1 MVIHTLDVPKV
12 NHKLEKKDH
21 EKWRM
26 ADSKDVR
33 ILILGIPLISSRAY
47 NINKQLYLEIVSLIL
62 EIDYVILIAER
73 CKFHIKKTSLIYP
86 SLIKLLV
93 LICSTFWTFGP
104 AVCPNT

>member
-1 MVIHTLDVPKV
+1 MK
-12 NHKLEKKDH
+12 NG
-21 EKWRM
+21 RM

-73 CKFHIKKTSLIYP
+73 GKFHIKYLIYLSFP
-86 SLIKLLV
+86 
-93 LICSTFWTFGP
+93 
-104 AVCPNT
+104 